1 MNKEEMTKIVNA
13 YAKAKHEEKTLKAS
27 IADMAD
33 AIKDYFGKRNIAEF
47 VTDEATAKIGTRE
60 SKSLDTAKLAAH
72 FGGTIPEKFY
82 TTSTTAVLT
91 VKAAKK
97 SGAVEKAISAA

>member
-1 MNKEEMTKIVNA
+1 MNKEEMTKVVNA
-13 YAKAKHEEKTLKAS
+13 YAQEKAKEKALKERITNLAT
-27 IADMAD
+27 

-72 FGGTIPEKFY
+72 FGGKIPEKFY
-82 TTSTTAVLT
+82 STSTTAVLT
-91 VKAAKK
+91 VKPVKK
-97 SGAVEKAISAA
+97 CDAVKKAINAA